1 MNATVMIV
9 RVRAFVAHDRS
20 TFSLAG
26 VGRTGQSV
34 RVTEHDFDLLVEV
47 SGLIDA
53 WCDRR
58 ELRAL
63 ARLLPAW
70 LANNGLTDGWREV
83 LEALSAIRADDR
95 LPYDEAFL
103 IECSIAAVERMV
115 YRS

>member
-1 MNATVMIV
+1 MIV
-9 RVRAFVAHDRS
+9 RVRAFVAHDRP
-20 TFSLAG
+20 TFLLADTD
-26 VGRTGQSV
+26 RRGQSL

-70 LANNGLTDGWREV
+70 LVNNGLTDDWRDA

-95 LPYDEAFL
+95 LPYDEAFV
-103 IECSIAAVERMV
+103 IDSSIGRAGINLWRRAG
-115 YRS
+115 

>member
-1 MNATVMIV
+1 MIV
-9 RVRAFVAHDRS
+9 RVRGFAAHDRS

-26 VGRTGQSV
+26 IGRTSQPG

-70 LANNGLTDGWREV
+70 LANNGLTDAWCDV

-95 LPYDEAFL
+95 LRYDEAFV
-103 IECSIAAVERMV
+103 IESSIAAVERMV